1 MVDRPSVRVTS
12 DFDHEEEEEGSASTL
27 RSPIDVSFWSRQIFH
42 QPQNPKF
49 VIFLRSVPSWPRKDA
64 SLSSMPTEREITLKR
79 MTAPV
84 EYWTITPL
92 TRFSTGT
99 SFLCQ
104 SRGHTIK
111 VVLYRGTGWSN
122 LARGELL
129 TLHLDWRAIFQASFV
144 SFHTDALTKDTL
156 CGSIVTEPVSW
167 LWFDDSYFLFRAQ
180 PCIKHKRVSHHADNK
195 LQCSVIFS

>member
-99 SFLCQ
+99 FFVRQ
-104 SRGHTIK
+104 SRGQKINVVPIEIQDGRTWLVANFWLCVWIGKPFFRHLLYLFIQMPLLK
-111 VVLYRGTGWSN
+111 ILCVVL
-122 LARGELL
+122 
-129 TLHLDWRAIFQASFV
+129 
-144 SFHTDALTKDTL
+144 
-156 CGSIVTEPVSW
+156 
-167 LWFDDSYFLFRAQ
+167 
-180 PCIKHKRVSHHADNK
+180 
-195 LQCSVIFS
+195 